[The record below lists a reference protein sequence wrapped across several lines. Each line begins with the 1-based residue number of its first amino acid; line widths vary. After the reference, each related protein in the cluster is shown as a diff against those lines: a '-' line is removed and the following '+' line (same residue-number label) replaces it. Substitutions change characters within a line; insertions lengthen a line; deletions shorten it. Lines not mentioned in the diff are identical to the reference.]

1 MTGQTRG
8 PVRHPA
14 EQRAA
19 YRAFVRAN
27 HPDVGGDPV
36 AFVAGIAEFEAAQ
49 RAHRT
54 RDRFDAPIE
63 VVVQP
68 TGFHH
73 RITRLLRRWWNRRT
87 DPPRVR

>member
-1 MTGQTRG
+1 MTGETQG

-27 HPDVGGDPV
+27 HPDAGGDPV
-36 AFVAGIAEFEAAQ
+36 AFVEGIAEFEAAR
-49 RAHRT
+49 RACR
-54 RDRFDAPIE
+54 RPDRFDVPIE

-68 TGFHH
+68 TGFH
-73 RITRLLRRWWNRRT
+73 RIARLLRRWWNRRT